1 MKKILKF
8 QTPIPTFKKKKLM
21 VENIYIFFKVKG
33 QISGHS
39 TILAYEDSFNKKFQP
54 TLNKSKLGN

>member
-1 MKKILKF
+1 
-8 QTPIPTFKKKKLM
+8 M